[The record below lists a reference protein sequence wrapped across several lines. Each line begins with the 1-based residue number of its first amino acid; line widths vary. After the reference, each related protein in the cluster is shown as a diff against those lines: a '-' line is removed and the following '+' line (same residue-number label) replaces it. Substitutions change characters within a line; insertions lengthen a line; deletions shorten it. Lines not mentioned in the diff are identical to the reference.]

1 MTTKGPTVIA
11 GRYWNRQPFVSE
23 LLPLLQEIVSHN
35 RDATEEE
42 PLETV
47 GGCEILKK
55 TINTL
60 G

>member
-55 TINTL
+55 L
-60 G
+60 